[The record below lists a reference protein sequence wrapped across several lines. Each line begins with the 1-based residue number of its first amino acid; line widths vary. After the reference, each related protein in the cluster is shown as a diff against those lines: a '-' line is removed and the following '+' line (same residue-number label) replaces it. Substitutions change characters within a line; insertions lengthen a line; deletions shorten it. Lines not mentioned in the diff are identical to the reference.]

1 MPLYECRCERCALTF
16 EVLAPISAAR
26 MRSRPC
32 PGCGRAARRII
43 SAVSF
48 AMGGSI
54 SGTMPGA
61 AADELAR
68 RDQSRSDVTKL
79 TVPPWAR
86 LCWMDNKSAAR
97 FAAYKH
103 GRGAEYDDTVAAR
116 EETRKQR
123 GESAEKPA
131 SDQHGHSA
139 LAGHSPLAD
148 PAVLARRRA
157 AAARKQKVIES
168 NEMLAKTP
176 ARPH

>member
-32 PGCGRAARRII
+32 PECGRAARRII

-48 AMGGSI
+48 AVSE
-54 SGTMPGA
+54 STSGA
-61 AADELAR
+61 AAGDPVPR
-68 RDQSRSDVTKL
+68 GQSRSDVTKL
-79 TVPPWAR
+79 SVPPWAR
-86 LCWMDNKSAAR
+86 LCWMDDKSASR

-116 EETRKQR
+116 EETRKNR
-123 GESAEKPA
+123 GAPADKPSADP
-131 SDQHGHSA
+131 H
-139 LAGHSPLAD
+139 GHSPLSD

-168 NEMLAKTP
+168 KEMLGKTP

>member
-32 PGCGRAARRII
+32 PECGRAARRII
-43 SAVSF
+43 SPVSF
-48 AMGGSI
+48 AVGGA
-54 SGTMPGA
+54 PA
-61 AADELAR
+61 ANVALR
-68 RDQSRSDVTKL
+68 GQSRSDVTKL
-79 TVPPWAR
+79 SVPPWAR
-86 LCWMDNKSAAR
+86 LCWMDDKSAAR

-123 GESAEKPA
+123 GESVEKPA
-131 SDQHGHSA
+131 ADSHGHSP
-139 LAGHSPLAD
+139 LASHSPLAD

-168 NEMLAKTP
+168 KEMLAKTP